1 MLKFNPYTEVKHAD
15 YSKVFAA
22 WTRRFRNSVKDEEHD
37 GSLKESNGRKRMGTE
52 RLRRR
57 DLRELEKLLKD
68 LSVYSADVR
77 RAMVSWTIQ
86 TVQDVRTQAQRAFG
100 KKHLRLITAKNQVLA
115 DPDRTLEEAEIQD
128 GECLTA
134 LVLQPQLV
142 ATEGAFALWYHGDCT
157 IVTWGDSR
165 SGGDSSAV
173 EDQLKGVQHIH
184 ATWWAFA
191 AILEDGSVVFWGDA
205 DYGGD
210 TSVRD
215 QLKGVE
221 QIRATDYAFAAIL
234 ADGSVIQATRKAFAA
249 ILEDGSIV
257 TWGPADYGGDSSGVR
272 DQLKGVLQIRAS
284 LNGAFAAILADGS
297 VVTWG
302 SAYFGGDSS
311 AVREQLMGVQ
321 QIQASGGAFAAI
333 LANGSVVTWGHPDLG
348 GDSSAVWCLDNDEM
362 AIDVSRHLLDS
373 LEEEDITAHERCLR
387 LCLISDILHNASSTY
402 RPGAVVYRREF
413 ETHLPGSFEHFHHL
427 FKGVKDLSLVKRIL
441 TSWMERAIFTPKFV
455 KGLEASMIKGIVS
468 AQGINLPDSLLVKVA
483 EWQSQHFSQLE
494 KICKV
499 QGMNWDV
506 QLSEKAEAMEGR
518 FPEELRKKWL
528 LDRLLTYELYVLE
541 TKMSAV
547 QSNVAPLPKLQMDP
561 FEALDPEVDGESLD
575 SDDEEYVRRIEES
588 QAAFQV

>member
-22 WTRRFRNSVKDEEHD
+22 WTRRFRNSIKDEEHE

-57 DLRELEKLLKD
+57 DLRELERLLKD

-77 RAMVSWTIQ
+77 RAM
-86 TVQDVRTQAQRAFG
+86 
-100 KKHLRLITAKNQVLA
+100 
-115 DPDRTLEEAEIQD
+115 
-128 GECLTA
+128 
-134 LVLQPQLV
+134 
-142 ATEGAFALWYHGDCT
+142 
-157 IVTWGDSR
+157 
-165 SGGDSSAV
+165 
-173 EDQLKGVQHIH
+173 
-184 ATWWAFA
+184 
-191 AILEDGSVVFWGDA
+191 
-205 DYGGD
+205 
-210 TSVRD
+210 
-215 QLKGVE
+215 
-221 QIRATDYAFAAIL
+221 
-234 ADGSVIQATRKAFAA
+234 
-249 ILEDGSIV
+249 
-257 TWGPADYGGDSSGVR
+257 
-272 DQLKGVLQIRAS
+272 
-284 LNGAFAAILADGS
+284 
-297 VVTWG
+297 
-302 SAYFGGDSS
+302 
-311 AVREQLMGVQ
+311 
-321 QIQASGGAFAAI
+321 
-333 LANGSVVTWGHPDLG
+333 
-348 GDSSAVWCLDNDEM
+348 VWCLDNDEM

-468 AQGINLPDSLLVKVA
+468 AQGISLPDSLLVKVA

-506 QLSEKAEAMEGR
+506 QLSEKAEAIGGR

-561 FEALDPEVDGESLD
+561 FEAFDPELDGESLD

-588 QAAFQV
+588 QAVKV